1 MFSHCLLC
9 KQGVAGSSPATSTN
23 RSAAVPV
30 PRQISHGILEYSST
44 VLFVKLICEDL
55 LGIVNALGGEEF
67 VHTRIGFL

>member
-1 MFSHCLLC
+1 
-9 KQGVAGSSPATSTN
+9 
-23 RSAAVPV
+23 VPV